1 MVQSPRLRHDRQ
13 GINMIRSYLT
23 ILAIITYRCMCGL
36 VHASELHFSFP
47 GVEIQGKSQG
57 TLFKPNDR
65 SVIASKET
73 GDVSVVIKVE
83 ANEISLVLD
92 DTRPDLWPRCA
103 LGRPT
108 HITVSLPREWS
119 AACSFKK
126 IGGDRY
132 EATLITRLGSFTKP
146 HDTHSMFSEY
156 KTKVVFRFDGT
167 NCEPLSFEKD
177 VVMTFLGGVK
187 TVVGRAGSGTCR
199 VQP

>member
-1 MVQSPRLRHDRQ
+1 
-13 GINMIRSYLT
+13 MIRSYLAVS
-23 ILAIITYRCMCGL
+23 AIIGYWFSCSQAY
-36 VHASELHFSFP
+36 ASELHFYFP

-57 TLFKPNDR
+57 TLLDSNDK
-65 SVIASKET
+65 SVIASKES

-92 DTRPDLWPRCA
+92 DTRSDLWPRCA

-119 AACSFKK
+119 AACSFRK

-132 EATLITRLGSFTKP
+132 ETTLITRLGSFTKP
-146 HDTHSMFSEY
+146 HDTHGMFNEY
-156 KTKVVFRFDGT
+156 KTKVAFRFDGI